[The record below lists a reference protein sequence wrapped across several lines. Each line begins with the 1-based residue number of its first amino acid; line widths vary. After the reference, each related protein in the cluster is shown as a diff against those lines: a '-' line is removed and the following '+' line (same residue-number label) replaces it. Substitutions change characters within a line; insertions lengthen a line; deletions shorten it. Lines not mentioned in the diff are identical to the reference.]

1 MQKCMAILRPVCMAQ
16 TSQHLFVLPISFA
29 NQISTP
35 TLGFQETWLLVHDTS
50 TPLIQASKPMGAG
63 RVS

>member
-50 TPLIQASKPMGAG
+50 TPLTSGQ
-63 RVS
+63 